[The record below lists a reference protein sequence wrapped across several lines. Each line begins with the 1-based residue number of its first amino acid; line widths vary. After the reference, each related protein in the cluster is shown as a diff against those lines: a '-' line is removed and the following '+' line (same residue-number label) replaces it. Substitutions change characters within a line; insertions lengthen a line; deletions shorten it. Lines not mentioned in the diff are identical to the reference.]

1 MALFRRRPLVRA
13 TVDLYGGSRAALRL
27 EPAPSRWPEQEV
39 SDRLTAGLGL
49 AALALARAGD
59 SVSARV
65 RSHVMR
71 LAAELSEQR
80 SDADDGP
87 GDWAEGVAGV
97 AIVESEE
104 IGQPRIELQIVSS
117 AVGPVPTVGR
127 ASPASLTLAAA
138 AGVVLAASLEEDEG
152 ELRLAAALALEG
164 LLGWYREV
172 DPHLQPP
179 QQALAY
185 AFRYAASRLEEAGR
199 TVPPGLGSAVAA
211 HRRISPMAGGAA

>member
-1 MALFRRRPLVRA
+1 LVRA
-13 TVDLYGGSRAALRL
+13 TVDLYGGSRATLRL
-27 EPAPSRWPEQEV
+27 EPAPSRWPEHEI

-71 LAAELSEQR
+71 LAAELAEQR
-80 SDADDGP
+80 SDADDGV
-87 GDWAEGVAGV
+87 GDWAERVAGV
-97 AIVESEE
+97 AIVDSEE
-104 IGQPRIELQIVSS
+104 IGRPRVELQVVSS

-138 AGVVLAASLEEDEG
+138 AGVVLAASLEGDDED

-185 AFRYAASRLEEAGR
+185 AFRYAASRLEEVGR
-199 TVPPGLGSAVAA
+199 IVPPGLGSAVAA